1 MATNKPR
8 HGYERKRSQVQG
20 RSLLAQKTSNTHHD
34 KLQQIIPMAQ
44 VKWIGNS
51 AGSVYV
57 FPAAQ

>member
-20 RSLLAQKTSNTHHD
+20 RSLLAQKTPNTHHD

-44 VKWIGNS
+44 VK
-51 AGSVYV
+51 
-57 FPAAQ
+57 